1 MKKKKISVIPTF
13 HHDIAYLKPE
23 KDYYYKATEILNKAC
38 ELMEKD
44 ENYTFTVEQSYF
56 FERYWNENP
65 EKHDILKKFFVN
77 GQLNFAPGMWVV
89 PDMCMP
95 SGESIYMQ
103 STYGRRALEKIF
115 GDTSKRVLTGYIA
128 DCW

>member
-77 GQLNFAPGMWVV
+77 GQLNFAPGMWGKYLHAVNIRK
-89 PDMCMP
+89 
-95 SGESIYMQ
+95 ES
-103 STYGRRALEKIF
+103 SRKNFRRYK
-115 GDTSKRVLTGYIA
+115 
-128 DCW
+128 